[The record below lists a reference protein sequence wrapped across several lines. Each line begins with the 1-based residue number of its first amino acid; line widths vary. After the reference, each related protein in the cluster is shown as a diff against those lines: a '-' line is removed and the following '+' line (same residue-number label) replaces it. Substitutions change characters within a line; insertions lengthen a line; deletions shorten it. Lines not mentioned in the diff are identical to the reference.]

1 MNSKGKFKSVVEVLN
16 EMPYD
21 QQIKLKRAIE
31 KAVRKVQL
39 TDCVEIATLILTSA
53 SVKEVVLAELGIF
66 LKNELQLHLVR

>member
-1 MNSKGKFKSVVEVLN
+1 M
-16 EMPYD
+16 
-21 QQIKLKRAIE
+21 KLKRAIE

-39 TDCVEIATLILTSA
+39 TDCVEIATLILSSA